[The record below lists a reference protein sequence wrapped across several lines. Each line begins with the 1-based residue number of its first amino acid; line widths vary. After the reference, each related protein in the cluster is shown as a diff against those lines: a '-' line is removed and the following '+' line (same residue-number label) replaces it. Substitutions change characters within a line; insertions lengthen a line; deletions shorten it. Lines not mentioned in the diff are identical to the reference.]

1 MKRLLIAFLALL
13 GVVAQAQPATARAL
27 ERGEIDRVAAQ
38 VVALQVVSAHPAAAV
53 FSVRPAAF
61 SARLTLAAPGLSTFP
76 EAAANT
82 VWIGIDR
89 AAE

>member
-27 ERGEIDRVAAQ
+27 ERAEIDRVAAQ
-38 VVALQVVSAHPAAAV
+38 VVALQVVSVHPAAAV
-53 FSVRPAAF
+53 FSARPATF
-61 SARLTLAAPGLSTFP
+61 FARQTLDAPRVAVVPDVPTR
-76 EAAANT
+76 T

>member
-13 GVVAQAQPATARAL
+13 GVVAQPQPAAARAL
-27 ERGEIDRVAAQ
+27 ERAEIDRVAAQ

-53 FSVRPAAF
+53 FSARPAAF
-61 SARLTLAAPGLSTFP
+61 SAPLTLNAPSVSVVTKVP
-76 EAAANT
+76 TRT